1 MVAGQLT
8 SGNNPATS
16 QPARCQFA
24 SGAAAAALSAK
35 HAYICADMGGW
46 GTICS
51 VKTIA
56 VVTLSISLLIAA
68 CSSNTAVAPIPSL
81 DSSTSAELQARA
93 FMRACRDV
101 ICAGAP
107 IYAPDSTPDSV
118 RMALLQYTDEVQ
130 YLTQPQIEQRYSPEG
145 RFEDGATFIDVESVQ
160 STERTDVQG
169 VNVSTSRGR
178 YDFVGR
184 TYLFQWD
191 GGVWVDAS
199 PDAVDVTVTSSVS

>member
-1 MVAGQLT
+1 
-8 SGNNPATS
+8 
-16 QPARCQFA
+16 
-24 SGAAAAALSAK
+24 
-35 HAYICADMGGW
+35 
-46 GTICS
+46 
-51 VKTIA
+51 
-56 VVTLSISLLIAA
+56 
-68 CSSNTAVAPIPSL
+68 
-81 DSSTSAELQARA
+81 
-93 FMRACRDV
+93 MRACRDV

-145 RFEDGATFIDVESVQ
+145 RFEDGATFIGVESVQ
-160 STERTDVQG
+160 STERADVQG
-169 VNVSTSRGR
+169 VNVSISRGR